1 MNKSNS
7 LVLVHGPSPVTHM
20 IATYLS
26 QLPPLTSSLFQGPST
41 VTSMIVTYPSQLSL
55 LTSLALYISSI
66 QRVYISATTNLCPEF
81 LSQVQKQPKD
91 SAVDTGL
98 QLTNKNIE
106 GKNRRIEEGKN
117 KKVQTKRKT

>member
-1 MNKSNS
+1 
-7 LVLVHGPSPVTHM
+7 
-20 IATYLS
+20 
-26 QLPPLTSSLFQGPST
+26 
-41 VTSMIVTYPSQLSL
+41 MIVTHPSQLSL

-66 QRVYISATTNLCPEF
+66 QWVYISATTNLCPEF

-106 GKNRRIEEGKN
+106 GKNIENRRGEKQKSTNYKKNIE
-117 KKVQTKRKT
+117 